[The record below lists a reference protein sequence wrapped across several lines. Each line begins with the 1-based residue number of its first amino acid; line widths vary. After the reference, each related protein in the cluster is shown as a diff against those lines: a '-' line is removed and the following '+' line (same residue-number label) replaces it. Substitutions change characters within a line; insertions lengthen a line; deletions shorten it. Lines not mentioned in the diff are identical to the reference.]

1 MAKILRS
8 VFESKATVKAETRGM
23 IISPKSFNFALLI
36 FISLEICKRQVKRF
50 EKYIIIIKPLS
61 PIKGK
66 RAITNTILNE
76 ESERAVK
83 KV

>member
-50 EKYIIIIKPLS
+50 EKYIITINPLS
-61 PIKGK
+61 PVNGK
-66 RAITNTILNE
+66 SATTNTILIE
-76 ESERAVK
+76 ESETAVK
-83 KV
+83 NV